1 VSDDTAS
8 SSSGD
13 SDRSSGSR
21 ESFAGSES
29 HPYGGITHTY
39 LGYDPLEFPP
49 PNKPRSGEAAD
60 AMLDHM
66 LMYGSRRK
74 FTDREL
80 ADAIHLDPSQIKG
93 LGPSLDALKAML
105 EERKRKIL
113 ERYETSHARDLASDA
128 FDTAAGKIEVP
139 DALAPKIK
147 PALDAALARRQLADL
162 ERVHRRVPDAT
173 PLSHT
178 VMRAIVRL
186 REQFAVE
193 QLHSKYP
200 FTGRE
205 KMDVPTALAVKEEL
219 EKIDKLLRQI
229 EEALKNAKPA
239 IIDMDA
245 LREYASDEELA
256 DLDRLQQQVNELLRK
271 MAEEAGLERSP
282 DGNLGGYKV
291 SPRAMRTYQ
300 KHLLATIFSDLA
312 DARRGR
318 HDGVDSRDGAV
329 ELPSTRAYEFGDSP
343 ANLDVPQ
350 SILNAVARTGRA
362 RPAAEDLEVHRT
374 RRAPK
379 CATALILD
387 MSGSMRYG
395 GQYIAAKKMALALDG
410 LIRSEYPGDFLQAI
424 EMYTVAKLRPAAEI
438 VEMLPKMVSI
448 NDPVVRL
455 RADMSDPEITERDLP
470 LHFTNI
476 QRSLQLAR
484 QVLSA
489 QDTPNRQ
496 IFLLTDGLPT
506 AHFEGSDLY
515 MLYPPDPRTERETM
529 REAMRCKQEGIV
541 VNIFLLP
548 SWSQS
553 EDDVQFAHR
562 LAESTGGRVLF
573 AGGEDLDR
581 FVVWD
586 YVKMRRTIIG

>member
-1 VSDDTAS
+1 MKD
-8 SSSGD
+8 
-13 SDRSSGSR
+13 
-21 ESFAGSES
+21 
-29 HPYGGITHTY
+29 YGGITHTY
-39 LGYDPLEFPP
+39 LGYDPMEFPP
-49 PNKPRSGEAAD
+49 PTKPRSGEAAD

-66 LMYGSRRK
+66 LMYGTRRK

-93 LGPSLDALKAML
+93 LGPSLDVLKAML

-113 ERYETSHARDLASDA
+113 ERYETSAVRDLAGDA
-128 FDTAAGKIEVP
+128 FDAAAAKIDVP
-139 DALAPKIK
+139 EALAPKLK
-147 PALDAALARRQLADL
+147 PALDAALDRRQLADL
-162 ERVHRRVPDAT
+162 ERIHRRVPDAT
-173 PLSHT
+173 PLAHT
-178 VMRAIVRL
+178 LMRAIARL
-186 REQFAVE
+186 RDQFAVE
-193 QLHSKYP
+193 QLHAKYP

-205 KMDVPTALAVKEEL
+205 TLDVPTALAVKEEL
-219 EKIDKLLRQI
+219 ERIDKLLRQI

-245 LREYASDEELA
+245 LREYASDEQMA
-256 DLDRLQQQVNELLRK
+256 DLDRLQRQVNELLRK

-282 DGNLGGYKV
+282 EGYKV

-350 SILNAVARTGRA
+350 SILNAVARTGRG

-395 GQYIAAKKMALALDG
+395 GQYIACKKMALALDG

-424 EMYTVAKLRPAAEI
+424 EMYTVAKMRPAGEI
-438 VEMLPKMVSI
+438 VEMLPTMVSI

-455 RADMSDPEITERDLP
+455 RADMSDPEISERDLP

-476 QRSLQLAR
+476 QRALQLAR
-484 QVLSA
+484 QALSA

-515 MLYPPDPRTERETM
+515 ML
-529 REAMRCKQEGIV
+529 
-541 VNIFLLP
+541 
-548 SWSQS
+548 
-553 EDDVQFAHR
+553 
-562 LAESTGGRVLF
+562 
-573 AGGEDLDR
+573 
-581 FVVWD
+581 
-586 YVKMRRTIIG
+586 

>member
-8 SSSGD
+8 SPSGVP
-13 SDRSSGSR
+13 DRSSGSR
-21 ESFAGSES
+21 ESFAGSVS
-29 HPYGGITHTY
+29 YGGITHTY

-49 PNKPRSGEAAD
+49 PTKPRSGDAAD

-80 ADAIHLDPSQIKG
+80 ADAIELDPSQIKG
-93 LGPSLDALKAML
+93 FGPSLEALIAML
-105 EERKRKIL
+105 EERKKKIL
-113 ERYETSHARDLASDA
+113 ERYETTHARDLASDA
-128 FDTAAGKIEVP
+128 FDAAAAKIEVP

-147 PALDAALARRQLADL
+147 PALEAALDRRQLVDL
-162 ERVHRRVPDAT
+162 ERVHRRVPDGT
-173 PLSHT
+173 PLAHT
-178 VMRAIVRL
+178 LMRAIARL
-186 REQFAVE
+186 RDQFAVE
-193 QLHSKYP
+193 QLHAKYP

-219 EKIDKLLRQI
+219 EKIDKLLRQL

-239 IIDMDA
+239 LINMDA
-245 LREYASDEELA
+245 LREYASDEQMA
-256 DLDRLQQQVNELLRK
+256 DLDRLQRQINELLRK

-282 DGNLGGYKV
+282 EGYKV

-362 RPAAEDLEVHRT
+362 RPSGEDLEVHRT

-395 GQYIAAKKMALALDG
+395 GQYIACKKMALALDG
-410 LIRSEYPGDFLQAI
+410 LIRSEYSGDFLQAI
-424 EMYTVAKLRPAAEI
+424 EMYTVAKMRPAGEI

-476 QRSLQLAR
+476 QRALQLAR

-529 REAMRCKQEGIV
+529 REAMRCRQDGIV